1 MLNLILKSFHFE
13 NPGSNNCKK
22 ALAKDF
28 VEIKIVEIYCFTV
41 ILNILLMMF
50 NSITIGTPREISGIL
65 KKDKKNCKKNLRNRK
80 VAHIFATD

>member
-1 MLNLILKSFHFE
+1 
-13 NPGSNNCKK
+13 
-22 ALAKDF
+22 
-28 VEIKIVEIYCFTV
+28 
-41 ILNILLMMF
+41 MF